1 MKKKAVLIFPS
12 GAENA
17 LNIYDSLK
25 YNLHFELF
33 GATSKD
39 DHSKYIFDEKH
50 LSIGDYNIN
59 SNSFFDNFNKLL
71 RKNKIEFIIPTHD
84 EISMFLIRNQS
95 LIEAVVV
102 CSPALTCEIAFSK
115 IKTFDCLKG
124 KNYIPKIYQVNDEIE
139 YPVFIKPDIGAGARD
154 THIINNYQELNKYV
168 SVDNYL
174 ISEFLP
180 GEELTVDCFTD
191 RNRNLCFVG
200 PRTRERIT
208 NGVSFRSKNVKLTRE
223 IEKIAK
229 DLNKT
234 FVFRGLWF
242 FQLKKDENN
251 HYKLMEISVRC
262 AGTMALYRQLGIN
275 FASLSLFDFMG
286 YDLSIAK
293 NDFNI
298 ELDRYYKSCYKVN
311 IKYDSIYLDFDD
323 TLIVNG
329 MVNTDLM
336 KLIYQWLNDNKKI
349 YLISKHE
356 TDIYVD
362 LEKYKINKEIFEEI
376 IIISPDKVKAD
387 YISEK
392 NAIFIDNYFVERKK
406 VFEKLNIPVFDV
418 DAIECLVRMDTM

>member
-84 EISMFLIRNQS
+84 EISMFLIKNQS

-115 IKTFDCLKG
+115 IKTFDNLKD

-139 YPVFIKPDIGAGARD
+139 YPVFIKPDIGAGGRD

-191 RNRNLCFVG
+191 RNRKLCFVG

-208 NGVSFRSKNVKLTRE
+208 NGVSFRSKNVKLTKE

-242 FQLKKDENN
+242 FQLKKDKNN

-286 YDLSIAK
+286 YDLTVTK
-293 NDFNI
+293 NNFNI

-329 MVNTDLM
+329 KVNTDLM

-387 YISEK
+387 YINEK
-392 NAIFIDNYFVERKK
+392 NAIFIDNYFVERKE